1 MIDNE
6 PLTLYVEAFWLSP
19 WTCTA
24 FAALREKGLPF
35 QTGIAMLRHGVGAKD
50 ALRDKTLTGT
60 APVLQHGTMFLAESL
75 AIIEYLEDTFAPPEW
90 PHILPGDR
98 RDRARARQLLSWFRI
113 GLLALRTERPTERI
127 FYPPA
132 ERAPLSDAA
141 RRDADDLLH
150 VAERL
155 GAGPHGHLFADG
167 FSVADVDMAFALQ
180 RLITGGFAVPDALLA
195 YANAVW
201 TRPSVHE
208 YVAHARPPNPP
219 LPLGA

>member
-1 MIDNE
+1 VAEE

-24 FAALREKGLPF
+24 FVALREKGLAF

-60 APVLQHGTMFLAESL
+60 APVLQHGTMFIAESL
-75 AIIEYLEDTFAPPEW
+75 AIIEYLEDTFTADAW
-90 PHILPGDR
+90 PRILPADR
-98 RDRARARQLLSWFRI
+98 RERARARQLLSWLRI
-113 GLLALRTERPTERI
+113 GTTALRRERPTERI
-127 FYPPA
+127 FYPPGV
-132 ERAPLSDAA
+132 RPPLSDEA
-141 RRDADDLLH
+141 RRDLDDLVY

-155 GAGPHGHLFADG
+155 GAGASGTLFGDAFGVVDC
-167 FSVADVDMAFALQ
+167 DMAFALQ
-180 RLITGGFAVPDALLA
+180 RAITGGAEVPAAIAA
-195 YANAVW
+195 YADAVW

-208 YVAHARPPNPP
+208 YVAHPRPPNPP